1 MVGHI
6 RRRQLFCHDFHFR
19 VTPSNFELHVT
30 GIRDIWLRY
39 KVYHLIK
46 DVIRDK
52 TVQLTDEY
60 ALNSEVHLTFRFYNI
75 LINKIE
81 IKISA
86 PDDIVTVLAN
96 SMRMHQGVAVV
107 ALCVCVCRSIYLF
120 VTTFSAILFI
130 FMLQ

>member
-60 ALNSEVHLTFRFYNI
+60 PLNSEVHLSGN
-75 LINKIE
+75 
-81 IKISA
+81 SA
-86 PDDIVTVLAN
+86 EYII
-96 SMRMHQGVAVV
+96 
-107 ALCVCVCRSIYLF
+107 RSIDR
-120 VTTFSAILFI
+120 SS
-130 FMLQ
+130 